1 MDKFPQMLYRFPGT
15 EALHGGLFAT
25 LIVENAAEHKAAI
38 ADGWHEGSDE
48 AKAAHEAAK
57 TPRRSSAPT
66 REELE
71 HKATELGIQFDARV
85 SDKKLGEQIAEKLKV

>member
-1 MDKFPQMLYRFPGT
+1 MDKYPQMLYRFPGT
-15 EALHGGLFAT
+15 EPLHGGLFAT
-25 LIVENAAEHKAAI
+25 LIVANAPEHKAAT

-57 TPRRSSAPT
+57 APKRSSAPT

-71 HKATELGIQFDARV
+71 QKAIELSIPFDARV
-85 SDKKLGEQIAEKLKV
+85 SDKKLGELIAEKLKA

>member
-15 EALHGGLFAT
+15 EPLHGGLFAT
-25 LIVENAAEHKAAI
+25 LIVSSPAEHKAAI

-57 TPRRSSAPT
+57 NSKKPSAPT
-66 REELE
+66 RDDLE
-71 HKATELGIQFDARV
+71 RKATELGVPFDARV
-85 SDKKLGEQIAEKLKV
+85 SDKKLAELIAEKLKA